1 MSFRTGRVITQ
12 HIPDPGMQMV
22 RYYGWYSNKARGQHG
37 KNAQPATPDPA
48 AVIDTDDEDTPRTA
62 SCAACAGRF

>member
-22 RYYGWYSNKARGQHG
+22 RYYGWYSNKARGQRG
-37 KNAQPATPDPA
+37 KNAQPATPN
-48 AVIDTDDEDTPRTA
+48 AVYRKNRPPD
-62 SCAACAGRF
+62 